1 MNELRRA
8 EYLNALGVA
17 SYMPRRLLPLAPKPR
32 LARLPVAPVQQGQQ
46 ESQQSQGLQA
56 ALVAQPGQVEQAPSP
71 AQVASVIDR
80 IEVAVDGAQQP
91 PRASVA
97 EAAAVAPT
105 AQQAAEPFVLNCWW
119 MGEQLLAIDSH
130 APGVA
135 LPLEKLFANMVRAL
149 EWHKLPLA
157 RHRLQWPLAQ
167 DRFSAQA
174 GEEDAREMCLSWLEA
189 VAEKRPTA
197 EIWLM
202 GDAARRFCTPVELS
216 GSTATWIQNGNEARI
231 VAFPSLTELLQAP
244 ARKRDVWQLMQKL
257 YLQPAG

>member
-32 LARLPVAPVQQGQQ
+32 LAQLPVEKRPEARQEPQVAPGVQ
-46 ESQQSQGLQA
+46 L
-56 ALVAQPGQVEQAPSP
+56 GQVEQASSP

-80 IEVAVDGAQQP
+80 IEVAVDGTVDSARQA
-91 PRASVA
+91 PRAPVV

-135 LPLEKLFANMVRAL
+135 LPLEKLFANMVCAL

-174 GEEDAREMCLSWLEA
+174 GEDDAREMCLSWLEA

-202 GDAARRFCTPVELS
+202 GDAARRFCAPVELS
-216 GSTATWIQNGNEARI
+216 GPTATWTQNGNEARV